1 MKATHEHEWEAA
13 PGLPSALPAGEH
25 VVWQGAPD
33 WRSLAV
39 HAFHVRKIALYFALM
54 LAVQAINLSDPQSA
68 AGWKPMVVAAGLYAV
83 ALALLLGTAWFSARS
98 TLYTLT
104 NKRVVMRIG
113 IVLTLTFN
121 LPYKRIAGAS
131 LKAQAKGMGDIAIA
145 LHPEDRIGW
154 AHLWPHQRAWHVS
167 HPQPTLRCVPKGQQ
181 VGEQLLSLWSAATAG
196 ESLHASDT
204 PRPYAAPA
212 TSVTAAPA
220 QQNRNPQGALA

>member
-1 MKATHEHEWEAA
+1 
-13 PGLPSALPAGEH
+13 
-25 VVWQGAPD
+25 
-33 WRSLAV
+33 LA
-39 HAFHVRKIALYFALM
+39 
-54 LAVQAINLSDPQSA
+54 
-68 AGWKPMVVAAGLYAV
+68 VAAGLYAV

-131 LKAQAKGMGDIAIA
+131 LKGYAKGMGDIALA

-167 HPQPTLRCVPKGQQ
+167 RPQPTLRCVPNGQQ
-181 VGEQLLSLWSAATAG
+181 VGEQLLALWSEARAG
-196 ESLHASDT
+196 ENLHTQGVKT
-204 PRPYAAPA
+204 PAPA
-212 TSVTAAPA
+212 RSHPTP
-220 QQNRNPQGALA
+220 PQHGMLA

>member
-13 PGLPSALPAGEH
+13 PGLPSALPKGEH

-33 WRSLAV
+33 WKRLAI
-39 HAFHVRKIALYFALM
+39 HAFHVRKIAVYFALM
-54 LAVQAINLSDPQSA
+54 LAVQAINLTAPEGLVS
-68 AGWKPMVVAAGLYAV
+68 WKPLVVAASLYAV
-83 ALALLLGTAWFSARS
+83 ALALLLGTAWLSARS

-131 LKAQAKGMGDIAIA
+131 LKAQGQGTGDIALA

-154 AHLWPHQRAWHVS
+154 VHLWPHQRAWHVS
-167 HPQPTLRCVPKGQQ
+167 HPQPTLRCVPQGQH
-181 VGEQLLSLWSAATAG
+181 VGGQLLALWRADRANDHLQLGDAPTA
-196 ESLHASDT
+196 SNTSHTPLH
-204 PRPYAAPA
+204 
-212 TSVTAAPA
+212 
-220 QQNRNPQGALA
+220 GMLA

>member
-13 PGLPSALPAGEH
+13 PGLPSALPKGER

-54 LAVQAINLSDPQSA
+54 LAVQAINLTAPEGG
-68 AGWKPMVVAAGLYAV
+68 AGMKPLTVVDWKPLVVAASLYAL
-83 ALALLLGTAWFSARS
+83 ALALLLGTAWMSARS

-121 LPYKRIAGAS
+121 LPFKRIAAAS
-131 LKAQAKGMGDIAIA
+131 LKPHAQGMGDIALA
-145 LHPEDRIGW
+145 LNPEDRIGW
-154 AHLWPHQRAWHVS
+154 AHLWPHQRAWHIS
-167 HPQPTLRCVPKGQQ
+167 QPQPTLRCVPNGAQ
-181 VGEQLLSLWSAATAG
+181 VGEQLLSLWRAESAG
-196 ESLHASDT
+196 ESLRTADAAS
-204 PRPYAAPA
+204 PA
-212 TSVTAAPA
+212 TQAPH
-220 QQNRNPQGALA
+220 PQGMLA

>member
-13 PGLPSALPAGEH
+13 PGLPSALPAGER

-33 WRSLAV
+33 WRCLAV
-39 HAFHVRKIALYFALM
+39 HAFHVRKITLYFALM
-54 LAVQAINLSDPQSA
+54 LAVQAINLSAPESA
-68 AGWKPMVVAAGLYAV
+68 AGWKPLVVAASLYAV

-131 LKAQAKGMGDIAIA
+131 LKGYAKGMGDIALA

-167 HPQPTLRCVPKGQQ
+167 RPQPTLRCVPNGQQ
-181 VGEQLLSLWSAATAG
+181 VGEQLLALWSEARAG
-196 ESLHASDT
+196 ENLHTQGVKTS
-204 PRPYAAPA
+204 APA
-212 TSVTAAPA
+212 RSHPTP
-220 QQNRNPQGALA
+220 PQHGMLA